1 MKTSSNTNVEK
12 QNTLYQHRHSNQFI
26 LPVHTKAQC
35 NEQTAKDARER
46 KEPMSKPQEQKHYPT
61 GFQATIS
68 GTPLG
73 CGRPIQAAGAG
84 AGAGW

>member
-26 LPVHTKAQC
+26 LPVKAQC
-35 NEQTAKDARER
+35 NEQTAEDARER